1 MGGAVEAANQ
11 AHGTIRYRRPL
22 RRPTSMDATGTRHD
36 TCGHLDTSE
45 TMRQEY
51 PALYSNSEPVIGMI
65 TWEEGA

>member
-1 MGGAVEAANQ
+1 
-11 AHGTIRYRRPL
+11 
-22 RRPTSMDATGTRHD
+22 MDATGTRHD